1 GGSAAL
7 PASRSCGA
15 RSAAPR
21 RWTSRS
27 PRFRPQTSA
36 DRAASH
42 GGPRGVGPMEALWQD
57 LRFALRSLGRS
68 RLFTAIAVGTLA
80 LSVGGVTTVFSVV
93 HAALFRPL
101 PFAESHRLMLLYIT
115 ATQPGGP
122 TYNRRWSFP
131 R

>member
-1 GGSAAL
+1 
-7 PASRSCGA
+7 
-15 RSAAPR
+15 
-21 RWTSRS
+21 
-27 PRFRPQTSA
+27 
-36 DRAASH
+36 
-42 GGPRGVGPMEALWQD
+42 MEALWQD

-80 LSVGGVTTVFSVV
+80 LSVGAVTTVFSVV

-115 ATQPGGP
+115 ATPPGGP

-131 R
+131 RYRLLRRWQSGFSDVATFGPSSFNLTEGEEPERLAAEQVSASYFSVL